1 MRGSLGGHAL
11 FRFEVDGFV
20 DLRVVG
26 FSGHEAI
33 SSLFEFRVEIAGAD
47 DLPIQDIVGK
57 AAVLTIGDGP
67 DPRHVHGF
75 VCQAE
80 YVGNSRRYALYEVTL
95 VPWIWRL
102 QQRAGCRIF
111 QQLSTPQI
119 LEAVL
124 AASGLPKDHR
134 RFELAG
140 AYAPRDYCTQYG
152 ETDLDFI
159 GRLMEADGIY
169 YYFEQQADRH
179 ILVLSDSKAC
189 DPPPDGKVELAWGP
203 PDGIVHDQEHVT
215 RLRLGA
221 LMRPTRVALR
231 DMNLHRP
238 ALQMDAS
245 AGTDPARELYEYPG
259 SYQEPGKGGP
269 HRGGQQAALR
279 LEALQATARRI
290 FGTSDS
296 PRLLAGYSFV
306 LGGHPHPGADGEYRV
321 VHLSHRGEQ
330 PQVLDEDAAE
340 EFHYSNDFECM
351 DVKVQFRA
359 PRITPRPNVRGLQ
372 TATVVGPASE
382 EVHVDEH
389 GRIKV
394 KFHWDRENTTDET
407 STCWVR
413 VSQMWA
419 GNNFG
424 AMFLPRIGHEVIVD
438 FIEGDPDRPLVTG
451 CIYTGFNK
459 PPYALPD
466 EKTKS
471 TIKSDSSP
479 GGGGSNE
486 LRFEDAK
493 GSEELYLHAQRDLRI
508 AVEHDKLQTV
518 GNDES
523 LTVGHDRTKLVK
535 NDETEE
541 IKHNRTI
548 KVGNAHSEHIGAD
561 MQLTVGANLSA
572 TVGGGKSVSV
582 KENSTESAGK
592 NLVLQAGKH
601 ITLDATQNINLSSG
615 GSTKVVVG
623 DKLTIACGAATIT
636 VQSSGAVTI
645 QTAGAVTVKG
655 SSIKLN

>member
-1 MRGSLGGHAL
+1 
-11 FRFEVDGFV
+11 
-20 DLRVVG
+20 
-26 FSGHEAI
+26 
-33 SSLFEFRVEIAGAD
+33 
-47 DLPIQDIVGK
+47 
-57 AAVLTIGDGP
+57 
-67 DPRHVHGF
+67 
-75 VCQAE
+75 
-80 YVGNSRRYALYEVTL
+80 
-95 VPWIWRL
+95 
-102 QQRAGCRIF
+102 
-111 QQLSTPQI
+111 
-119 LEAVL
+119 
-124 AASGLPKDHR
+124 
-134 RFELAG
+134 
-140 AYAPRDYCTQYG
+140 
-152 ETDLDFI
+152 
-159 GRLMEADGIY
+159 
-169 YYFEQQADRH
+169 
-179 ILVLSDSKAC
+179 
-189 DPPPDGKVELAWGP
+189 
-203 PDGIVHDQEHVT
+203 
-215 RLRLGA
+215 
-221 LMRPTRVALR
+221 
-231 DMNLHRP
+231 
-238 ALQMDAS
+238 
-245 AGTDPARELYEYPG
+245 
-259 SYQEPGKGGP
+259 
-269 HRGGQQAALR
+269 
-279 LEALQATARRI
+279 
-290 FGTSDS
+290 
-296 PRLLAGYSFV
+296 
-306 LGGHPHPGADGEYRV
+306 V

-330 PQVLDEDAAE
+330 PQVLDEDAAK

-351 DVKVQFRA
+351 DVKVPFRA
-359 PRITPRPNVRGLQ
+359 PRVTPRPNVRGLQ

-389 GRIKV
+389 GRVKV
-394 KFHWDRENTTDET
+394 KFHWDREATTDET
-407 STCWVR
+407 SSCWVR

-438 FIEGDPDRPLVTG
+438 FIEGDPDRPLITG
-451 CIYTGFNK
+451 RIYTGFNK

-493 GSEELYLHAQRDLRI
+493 GSEELYLHAQRDLAI

-541 IKHNRTI
+541 IKHDRTI

-615 GSTKVVVG
+615 GSTKVVIG